1 MSQMLHNPAKTAY
14 MRFDAIAKTMKRVPN
29 APKEK
34 GSGVKGLLKR
44 MKQISKDDDK
54 EQEPLEIAID
64 YFIAIRQQRE
74 KLKQEDK

>member
-1 MSQMLHNPAKTAY
+1 MLHNPAKTAY